1 VAGNMRTGTETRP
14 NEIVPV
20 QIERAIIWT
29 VYPKKPSAK
38 TSPFAGLPTVPH
50 GG

>member
-1 VAGNMRTGTETRP
+1 MRTGTDTRP

-20 QIERAIIWT
+20 QIERAIIRI
-29 VYPKKPSAK
+29 VYPDKPFAK
-38 TSPFAGLPTVPH
+38 TSPFAGLPTVRH